1 MKSSVYNCRFDH
13 KSHLLCG
20 SSTMQLPWLEALT
33 LYIQCFSEKHG
44 MMYLWPTAND
54 INVHSSHILEM
65 LLDHNLSL
73 HSKLFNEVLDKRQTF
88 RYNTVDDSLDHYGFW
103 QAQLVRISSVEVK
116 LSVSMIEAK
125 SIMDLKN
132 LELSNWSQFISL
144 LWLR

>member
-1 MKSSVYNCRFDH
+1 
-13 KSHLLCG
+13 
-20 SSTMQLPWLEALT
+20 MQLPWLEALT

-88 RYNTVDDSLDHYGFW
+88 RYNTVADSLDHYGF
-103 QAQLVRISSVEVK
+103 
-116 LSVSMIEAK
+116 
-125 SIMDLKN
+125 
-132 LELSNWSQFISL
+132 
-144 LWLR
+144 